1 MPKGLRALPMTHPK
15 HFFRHRH
22 NVATVRQLDA
32 KIRQMMA
39 ESRSEPPTD
48 PSPGDDAAAA
58 EQDEL
63 ERDQDSEV
71 KP

>member
-1 MPKGLRALPMTHPK
+1 MHPK

-48 PSPGDDAAAA
+48 PPPGDDVAAPG
-58 EQDEL
+58 QDEL
-63 ERDQDSEV
+63 ERDQADEV
-71 KP
+71 MP